1 MHPLRGGRIA
11 GALAFDQ
18 SEAREFVVLLSG
30 VGTSA
35 ADPPEIDMKSVLI
48 SVPTERPSLALIDA
62 AISLAKAFDA
72 KLDPLRSD
80 TIRRA

>member
-1 MHPLRGGRIA
+1 
-11 GALAFDQ
+11 
-18 SEAREFVVLLSG
+18 
-30 VGTSA
+30 
-35 ADPPEIDMKSVLI
+35 MKSVLI